1 MRNGEDQERSEG
13 KKETILVTG
22 TSGRIGY
29 AIAKRLAE
37 EQQSFNV
44 VGFDR
49 KAPSHPL
56 PSAESLTMD
65 STNEETTRRGL
76 QAIRDLHSDRIASV
90 IHLAAYYD
98 F

>member
-1 MRNGEDQERSEG
+1 MRKGEDREMSEA

-29 AIAKRLAE
+29 AIAKRLGV

-44 VGFDR
+44 IGFDR

-56 PSAESLTMD
+56 PSAECLTVD
-65 STNEETTRRGL
+65 LTNDESTRAR
-76 QAIRDLHSDRIASV
+76 AAS
-90 IHLAAYYD
+90 HP
-98 F
+98 

>member
-1 MRNGEDQERSEG
+1 MRKGEDREMSEG

-44 VGFDR
+44 IGFDR
-49 KAPSHPL
+49 KSPSHPL
-56 PSAESLTMD
+56 PSPECLIVD
-65 STNEETTRRGL
+65 LTNEESTRHGL
-76 QAIRDLHSDRIASV
+76 KAIRDLHGDRIASV
-90 IHLAAYYD
+90 IHLAALL
-98 F
+98 